1 MSNLREGLTHS
12 PKGGKFLAEPV
23 GEVAEWSN
31 ALVC

>member
-1 MSNLREGLTHS
+1 MDNVPLMFTEI
-12 PKGGKFLAEPV
+12 KYEKMAEIYY